1 MPAVTDTP
9 AGSVPADPK
18 DGTGTP
24 DGGKNGTALVRRR
37 IWPRRVG
44 GSLSVTL
51 SVAVLALFV
60 LVAVFAPWLAPH
72 DPDAVS
78 LSDSLQGTTADH
90 LLGTDQS
97 GRDVLSRLIHGAR
110 TSLLGPLGVVTGATL
125 LGVTIGVV
133 AAWRGGW
140 VDTVLSRAIELIF
153 AFPGVLLAILLVAV
167 LSAGLKATVLALAIA
182 YTPYMARMTRS
193 AALGERH
200 RPYIRA
206 LEIQGFSAPAIIVR
220 HLLPNIAPMVLA
232 QASLC
237 FGYAMIDL
245 AGLSFL
251 GFGVQPPQAD
261 WGAMISEGQVALL
274 QGAPLSALAPGVLI
288 VLAVVAFSLIGEGVA
303 DRIRRA
309 DR

>member
-1 MPAVTDTP
+1 MAVMTE
-9 AGSVPADPK
+9 S
-18 DGTGTP
+18 
-24 DGGKNGTALVRRR
+24 ALVRRR
-37 IWPRRVG
+37 GLGRRFG
-44 GSLSVTL
+44 GNKAMTL
-51 SVAVLALFV
+51 SIGVLTLFV
-60 LVAVFAPWLAPH
+60 LVALFAPWLAPH
-72 DPDAVS
+72 DPNAVS
-78 LSDSLQGTTADH
+78 LANSLQGTSADH

-97 GRDVLSRLIHGAR
+97 GRDVLSRLIYGAR
-110 TSLLGPLGVVTGATL
+110 SSLLGPLGVVVGATL

-140 VDTVLSRAIELIF
+140 VDTALSRAIELIF
-153 AFPGVLLAILLVAV
+153 AFPGVLLAILLVSV

-193 AALGERH
+193 AALSERH

-206 LEIQGFSAPAIIVR
+206 LEIQGFPAVSIIVR
-220 HLLPNIAPMVLA
+220 HLLPNIAPLVLA

-288 VLAVVAFSLIGEGVA
+288 VCAVVGFSLIGEGVA

>member
-1 MPAVTDTP
+1 MPAMTDTP
-9 AGSVPADPK
+9 P
-18 DGTGTP
+18 GTP
-24 DGGKNGTALVRRR
+24 SGPSAKGTPPATPEKTALVRRR
-37 IWPRRVG
+37 IWPRRIG
-44 GSLSVTL
+44 GSKSVTV
-51 SVAVLALFV
+51 SVAVLTLFV
-60 LVAVFAPWLAPH
+60 LVALFAPWLAPH
-72 DPDAVS
+72 DPNAVS
-78 LSDSLQGTTADH
+78 LADSLQGTSAEH

-110 TSLLGPLGVVTGATL
+110 TSLLGPLGVVVGATL
-125 LGVTIGVV
+125 LGVTVGVV
-133 AAWRGGW
+133 SAWRGGW
-140 VDTVLSRAIELIF
+140 VDTVLSRVVELIF

-182 YTPYMARMTRS
+182 YAPYMARMTRS
-193 AALGERH
+193 AALSERH

-206 LEIQGFSAPAIIVR
+206 LEIQGFSALSIIAR

-288 VLAVVAFSLIGEGVA
+288 VIAVVGFSLIGEGVA

>member
-1 MPAVTDTP
+1 MAVMTE
-9 AGSVPADPK
+9 S
-18 DGTGTP
+18 
-24 DGGKNGTALVRRR
+24 ALVRRR
-37 IWPRRVG
+37 GFFRRFG
-44 GSLSVTL
+44 GSRTMTL
-51 SVAVLALFV
+51 SIGVLALFV

-72 DPDAVS
+72 DPNAVS
-78 LSDSLQGTTADH
+78 LADALQGTSADH

-97 GRDVLSRLIHGAR
+97 GRDVLSRLIYGAR
-110 TSLLGPLGVVTGATL
+110 TSLLGPLGVVVGATV
-125 LGVTIGVV
+125 LGVTIGVI

-140 VDTVLSRAIELIF
+140 VDTVLSRVIELIF

-167 LSAGLKATVLALAIA
+167 LSAGLNATVLALAIA

-193 AALGERH
+193 AALSERH

-206 LEIQGFSAPAIIVR
+206 LEIQGFGSGSIIVR

-288 VLAVVAFSLIGEGVA
+288 VIAVVGFSLIGEGVA

>member
-1 MPAVTDTP
+1 MAAITEVPTTG
-9 AGSVPADPK
+9 AGNGPGNSPGG
-18 DGTGTP
+18 DGI
-24 DGGKNGTALVRRR
+24 VRRR
-37 IWPRRVG
+37 WLPARIA
-44 GSLSVTL
+44 GSRTVTL
-51 SVAVLALFV
+51 CVAVLGLFV
-60 LVAVFAPWLAPH
+60 LVAALAPWLAPH
-72 DPDAVS
+72 DPNAVS
-78 LSDSLQGTTADH
+78 LANSLQGTSGDH

-125 LGVTIGVV
+125 LGVTIGIV

-140 VDTVLSRAIELIF
+140 VDSLLSRVIELIF
-153 AFPGVLLAILLVAV
+153 AFPGVLLAILLVSV

-206 LEIQGFSAPAIIVR
+206 LEIQGFPAALIIVR

-288 VLAVVAFSLIGEGVA
+288 VVAVVCFSLIGEGVA

>member
-1 MPAVTDTP
+1 MAVVTDTP
-9 AGSVPADPK
+9 DTTADPEK
-18 DGTGTP
+18 GPRGD
-24 DGGKNGTALVRRR
+24 NGLVRRR
-37 IWPRRVG
+37 WLGRMLG
-44 GSLSVTL
+44 GSRTTTVSI
-51 SVAVLALFV
+51 AVLALFV
-60 LVAVFAPWLAPH
+60 LVAVFAPWLAPQ
-72 DPDAVS
+72 DPNAVS
-78 LSDSLQGTTADH
+78 LADSLQGTSADH

-125 LGVTIGVV
+125 LGVTIGVI

-140 VDTVLSRAIELIF
+140 VDTVLSRVVELIF

-206 LEIQGFSAPAIIVR
+206 LEIQGFSAASIIVR
-220 HLLPNIAPMVLA
+220 HLLPNIAPLVLA

-288 VLAVVAFSLIGEGVA
+288 VIAVVAFSLIGESVA

>member
-1 MPAVTDTP
+1 MAVMTEP
-9 AGSVPADPK
+9 
-18 DGTGTP
+18 
-24 DGGKNGTALVRRR
+24 ALVRRR
-37 IWPRRVG
+37 GFGRRLG
-44 GSLSVTL
+44 GNKTVALSIG
-51 SVAVLALFV
+51 VLAVFV
-60 LVAVFAPWLAPH
+60 LTALFAPWLAPH
-72 DPDAVS
+72 DPNAVS
-78 LSDSLQGTTADH
+78 LANSLQGTSADH

-97 GRDVLSRLIHGAR
+97 GRDVLSRLIYGAR
-110 TSLLGPLGVVTGATL
+110 SSLLGPLGVVVGATL

-140 VDTVLSRAIELIF
+140 VDTALSRAIELIF
-153 AFPGVLLAILLVAV
+153 AFPGVLLAILLVSV

-193 AALGERH
+193 AALSERH

-206 LEIQGFSAPAIIVR
+206 LEIQGFPAVGIVVR

-288 VLAVVAFSLIGEGVA
+288 VVAVVCFSLIGEGVA

>member
-1 MPAVTDTP
+1 MAVVTDTP
-9 AGSVPADPK
+9 DITTDPEKGPHK
-18 DGTGTP
+18 D
-24 DGGKNGTALVRRR
+24 NGLVRRR
-37 IWPRRVG
+37 WLGRMLG
-44 GSLSVTL
+44 GSRTMALPIG
-51 SVAVLALFV
+51 VLALFV
-60 LVAVFAPWLAPH
+60 LVAVFAPWLAPQ
-72 DPDAVS
+72 DPNAVS
-78 LSDSLQGTTADH
+78 LADSLQGTSADH

-97 GRDVLSRLIHGAR
+97 GRDVLSRLIYGAR
-110 TSLLGPLGVVTGATL
+110 TSLLGPLGVVVGATL
-125 LGVTIGVV
+125 LGVTIGVI

-140 VDTVLSRAIELIF
+140 VDSLLSRVIELIF
-153 AFPGVLLAILLVAV
+153 AFPGVLLAILLVSV

-193 AALGERH
+193 AALTERH

-206 LEIQGFSAPAIIVR
+206 LEIQGFSAGGIIVR
-220 HLLPNIAPMVLA
+220 HLLPNIAPLVLA

-288 VLAVVAFSLIGEGVA
+288 VVAVVAFSLIGESVA